1 VQAGCV
7 FGLLGPNGAGKTTTL
22 RLITGILAA
31 DAGTVSVLGGEP
43 GAARDRVGFL
53 PEEKGLYRRMRVL
66 DVLVYFGRIKG
77 LAKREA
83 IRRALA
89 WLERLGIA
97 DRGSQRCEELSKGL
111 GQKVQLATTLI
122 HEPELVILDEPFSG
136 LDPVNVEVVRNVVRD
151 LAREGRT
158 VLLSTHAMEHA
169 ELLCDCL
176 LLLNHGQKVIDGAT
190 STVRT
195 QGARTVRISYHG
207 SPAGLHGLPGVTAVR
222 DYGQHAELTLAEGAD
237 AQCILQA
244 LVGRVAID
252 AFDSRSA
259 SLQEIFLRAVGE
271 DPDARPPTAV
281 SAPGAGPGE

>member
-1 VQAGCV
+1 MQSGCV

-31 DAGTVSVLGGEP
+31 DQGSVQVLGSDP
-43 GAARDRVGFL
+43 GATRERVGFL
-53 PEEKGLYRRMRVL
+53 PEEKGLYRRMRVT

-77 LAKREA
+77 LSRREA
-83 IRRALA
+83 QLRAEK

-97 DRGSQRCEELSKGL
+97 DRGKQRCEELSKGL

-122 HEPELVILDEPFSG
+122 HEPDLVILDEPFSG

-176 LLLNHGQKVIDGAT
+176 LLLNHGRKVLEGAT

-195 QGARTVRISYHG
+195 QGPCTIRVSYHG
-207 SPAGLHGLPGVTAVR
+207 SPAGLHGIPGVTAVR
-222 DYGQHAELTLAEGAD
+222 DYGQHAELTLAPDCD
-237 AQCILQA
+237 AHCVLQA
-244 LVGRVAID
+244 LIAKLQID
-252 AFDSRSA
+252 AYDSRSA
-259 SLQEIFLRAVGE
+259 SLQEIFLRAVGH
-271 DPDARPPTAV
+271 DDGCAK
-281 SAPGAGPGE
+281 

>member
-1 VQAGCV
+1 M

-31 DAGTVSVLGGEP
+31 DAGAVQVLGGDP

-77 LAKREA
+77 LA
-83 IRRALA
+83 RRDATTRARA
-89 WLERLGIA
+89 WLDRLGIS
-97 DRGSQRCEELSKGL
+97 DRANQRCEELSKGL

-176 LLLNHGQKVIDGAT
+176 LLLNHGRKLIDGAT

-195 QGARTVRISYHG
+195 QGARTVRVSYHG
-207 SPAGLHGLPGVTAVR
+207 SPDGLQGLPGVTAVR
-222 DYGQHAELTLAEGAD
+222 DYGQHAELTLADDAD
-237 AQCILQA
+237 AQCILRV
-244 LVGRVAID
+244 LVGRMTID

-271 DPDARPPTAV
+271 DPVARPG
-281 SAPGAGPGE
+281 SLGAGPGE